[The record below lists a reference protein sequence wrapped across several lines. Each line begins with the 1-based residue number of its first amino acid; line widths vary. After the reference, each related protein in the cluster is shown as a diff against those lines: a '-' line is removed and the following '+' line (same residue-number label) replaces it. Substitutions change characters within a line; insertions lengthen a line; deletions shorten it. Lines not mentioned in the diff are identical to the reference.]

1 MAVPSDPVLIIP
13 LLLDAGILIAG
24 GYDARVYQKTCRFR
38 EIPRSGVDFRFTK
51 GRIRARLGH
60 MSQKYFIKTF
70 GCQQNVADSERIAGF
85 YESRGFMASE
95 SEAEADTI
103 VINTCVVRERAA
115 EKVYGLVKNLS
126 LGLPAD
132 RERNVVITGCLVGA
146 ASREPSGKMIRALR
160 ERMQGFERTDLQV
173 EFLPLE
179 DVGFEHAPRRTVRKL
194 ASIPISNGCN
204 NYCTYCIVPFSRGKE
219 WSRPLA
225 DIIAEAAEAI
235 RNGAEEILLLGQNV
249 NSYGADFLQNKLSA
263 DETYALPDGT
273 RIKPVMVQ
281 HLNRH
286 RIPTLF
292 PYLLEAVARM
302 DGVKKVQFISANP
315 WDFSDELIEVI
326 ARNGNIDRLIHLPV
340 QSGSTRILAAMNRWY
355 TREEYLTLIDRIRA
369 RIPGARFTTDIIV
382 GFPGET
388 EEDFQ
393 DTLDIAR
400 RVGFE
405 QAFAAWYSPRPGTA
419 ASKLPDDVPFLE
431 KKRRHR
437 ILDDLVFRKLDE
449 GIAIKRERGQD

>member
-1 MAVPSDPVLIIP
+1 M
-13 LLLDAGILIAG
+13 
-24 GYDARVYQKTCRFR
+24 
-38 EIPRSGVDFRFTK
+38 PR
-51 GRIRARLGH
+51 
-60 MSQKYFIKTF
+60 KYFIKTF

-85 YESRGFMASE
+85 YESRGFALATSE
-95 SEAEADTI
+95 PEADTI
-103 VINTCVVRERAA
+103 VINTCVIRERAA

-126 LGLPAD
+126 IGLPTG
-132 RERNVVITGCLVGA
+132 RERSIVITGCLIGA
-146 ASREPSGKMIRALR
+146 ASREPSGKMMRALR
-160 ERMQGFERTDLQV
+160 ERMRGFERTDLQV

-179 DVGFEHAPRRTVRKL
+179 DVGFEHTPKRTTKKL

-219 WSRPLA
+219 WSRPFA
-225 DIIAEAAEAI
+225 DIITEAEAAV
-235 RNGAEEILLLGQNV
+235 RDGAEEILLLGQNV
-249 NSYGADFLQNKLSA
+249 NSYGADFLQGKLSA
-263 DETYALPDGT
+263 DETYSLPDGT
-273 RIKPVMVQ
+273 NIKPVMVN

-292 PYLLEAVARM
+292 TYLLETVAQI
-302 DGVKKVQFISANP
+302 DGVKKVQFISSNP

-326 ARNGNIDRLIHLPV
+326 ARNENIDRLIHLPV

-355 TREEYLTLIDRIRA
+355 TREEYLALIDRIRA
-369 RIPGARFTTDIIV
+369 RIPEARFTTDIIV
-382 GFPGET
+382 GFPGEA

-437 ILDDLVFRKLDE
+437 ILDDLVFRKLEHE
-449 GIAIKRERGQD
+449 G